1 MKNEAEFCN
10 VVKKS
15 MICSYKIPDP
25 SGVYANTI
33 KRSFDGIGM
42 LLINDELKFVCWEA
56 KFLKKPQA
64 FNFNRIVRHQFFY
77 LKEYSKSNVL
87 CFVIVGI
94 YYGRA
99 DKRVL
104 IFKWDENMAAL
115 FEKGFWIH
123 LKKLNALPFNKIEK
137 GVFKFS
143 NGIGYRGVVHHW

>member
-42 LLINDELKFVCWEA
+42 LLINNELKFVCWEA

-64 FNFNRIVRHQFFY
+64 FNFNRIEKHQSFY

-94 YYGRA
+94 DYGRA

-104 IFKWDENMAAL
+104 IFKWDEDMDAL
-115 FEKGFWIH
+115 FEKGFSIH
-123 LKKLNALPFNKIEK
+123 LKKLNTLPFNKIEK
-137 GVFKFS
+137 GAFNFDNIIEYKDL
-143 NGIGYRGVVHHW
+143 VHQ

>member
-64 FNFNRIVRHQFFY
+64 FNFNRIEKHQSFYIIIVRRFDYDRYCRQ
-77 LKEYSKSNVL
+77 KSRSIEEYS
-87 CFVIVGI
+87 
-94 YYGRA
+94 
-99 DKRVL
+99 
-104 IFKWDENMAAL
+104 
-115 FEKGFWIH
+115 
-123 LKKLNALPFNKIEK
+123 
-137 GVFKFS
+137 
-143 NGIGYRGVVHHW
+143 